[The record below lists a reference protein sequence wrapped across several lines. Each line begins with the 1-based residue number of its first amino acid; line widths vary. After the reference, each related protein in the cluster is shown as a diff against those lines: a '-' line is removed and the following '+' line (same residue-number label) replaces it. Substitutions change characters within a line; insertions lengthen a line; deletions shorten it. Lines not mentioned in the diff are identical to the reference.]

1 MPAVRVE
8 LGAAGLARL
17 EGAVVGPREAAI
29 FRVEGGGALACLQG
43 IFCNDLEAPG
53 EGALVYGAFLSPRG
67 MILADAWV
75 LRAAG
80 GFTVVLPAAARQ
92 AAADLFRR
100 SLPPRLARARDA
112 SDDSRAAWVG
122 GRHGSDALDRWLGAE
137 APLPG
142 RVLARADGLLAAAAP
157 APFAGLLAGPAAA
170 IEAAMAS
177 LPAAGAAAAGPGD
190 LEAIRILS
198 GWPALGAEIDEK
210 TLPQEVRFDEI
221 GGLSYSK
228 GCYVGQE
235 TVARLHFR
243 GHANRLLRGLAWEG
257 GEPAGDELSREG
269 KAVGRLRSLL
279 VLPGQCLGLAPLR
292 REVAVGESVD
302 GGGRAARVVE
312 LPFAGASMH
321 RGPGR

>member
-1 MPAVRVE
+1 MPAVRAE
-8 LGAAGLARL
+8 LDAGGLARL
-17 EGAVVGPREAAI
+17 EGALAGPREAAI

-53 EGALVYGAFLSPRG
+53 EGALIYGAFLSPKG

-75 LRAAG
+75 LRAGG
-80 GFTVVLPAAARQ
+80 GFTVLLPAAARQ

-100 SLPPRLARARDA
+100 SLPPRLARARDE
-112 SDDSRAAWVG
+112 SDGWRTAWVG
-122 GRHGSDALDRWLGAE
+122 GRRGHDALARWLGPE
-137 APLPG
+137 APPAG
-142 RVLARADGLLAAAAP
+142 RVIARADGLLVAAAAAP
-157 APFAGLLAGPAAA
+157 FSGLLAGPAAV
-170 IEAAMAS
+170 IESALAALRES
-177 LPAAGAAAAGPGD
+177 GVDAAGPGD
-190 LEAIRILS
+190 LEALRILA

-221 GGLSYSK
+221 GGVSYSK

-243 GHANRLLRGLAWEG
+243 GHANRVLRGLAWEG
-257 GEPAGDELSREG
+257 GAPSGDDLSRDG

-279 VLPGQCLGLAPLR
+279 VLPGRCLGLAPLR

-302 GGGRAARVVE
+302 AGGTGARVVD
-312 LPFAGASMH
+312 LPFAW
-321 RGPGR
+321 P